1 MYDEILTMMVVEP
14 FVNISATPT
23 FTSIESY
30 HNRQTHVDM
39 LIADIKKWAKDHDV
53 KAIVSR
59 GATPLFEELFNED
72 DTSYDDIEL
81 YDEDGFVKMRIE
93 LFYH

>member
-1 MYDEILTMMVVEP
+1 MYDEILIMMATES
-14 FVNISATPT
+14 FVNIKATPA

-30 HNRQTHVDM
+30 HNRQTHADM
-39 LIADIKKWAKDHDV
+39 VIADIEKWAKDHDV
-53 KAIVSR
+53 KAVVSR
-59 GATPLFEELFNED
+59 GATPLFGKFFNED

-81 YDEDGFVKMRIE
+81 YDGDGFVKMRIE